1 MADEGFDYVSK
12 IKILLG
18 IEDST
23 LDETLQLYLEI
34 TIQSVLNYCN
44 ISELPSALDYLV
56 CRLVADA
63 YRTTNSHNKVGEVV
77 GNVSSISEDGRKV
90 DFSLYNSSS
99 IEDFLAGR
107 LSKTRELNRFKKLYR
122 IPQE

>member
-1 MADEGFDYVSK
+1 MADESFDYVSK